1 MHGKRPPKR
10 GRSYGSVAMI
20 KWQTNT
26 MLQQASSK
34 PPAKPQFSA
43 CAAPCKSSQNHYVTA
58 CIMIYVFLCGLCSV
72 PTNRPEPTNTNRNEP
87 PGYGTGKWK
96 RTAGTEPKFCG
107 NRTENHSYIEN
118 SYVKLCENI
127 SIYTFLTPSFP
138 SFPGLRII
146 SIAEQLWPRNL
157 YCNNGKTD
165 QRM

>member
-1 MHGKRPPKR
+1 MNNIIT
-10 GRSYGSVAMI
+10 GSRKNGDDLGWFMEI
-20 KWQTNT
+20 GFT
-26 MLQQASSK
+26 
-34 PPAKPQFSA
+34 
-43 CAAPCKSSQNHYVTA
+43 
-58 CIMIYVFLCGLCSV
+58 IYSV

-107 NRTENHSYIEN
+107 NRTENHSYIEI

-146 SIAEQLWPRNL
+146 NIAEQLSPRNL
-157 YCNNGKTD
+157 YCNGKID